1 MQIVSDV
8 SEDVPQLKITS
19 EVFLSFKSNRSV
31 SDSACFGHNYRSW
44 TRNSFAAASP
54 AIASG
59 PACRMVS
66 LDLACKYASFT
77 NMLLRIKKGKKYVCI
92 KGLGC
97 PKFPSTQLPKIIKD
111 LWEPRMNVEQPWHQ
125 NILTS
130 RVKLIQTELIKV
142 KSCQTCSFEYL
153 EKKRRVLQDLTASLY
168 FRHLSSKMGVSAVH
182 PMSHFPFARHPLKL
196 GLSGAGAAAVS
207 GAVCAASPSAMTL
220 ATRDKSSSRFA
231 KVDFSLLFCLQ

>member
-77 NMLLRIKKGKKYVCI
+77 NMLLRIKRIKIRMYKRFGVPQISQHPTPKK
-92 KGLGC
+92 
-97 PKFPSTQLPKIIKD
+97 
-111 LWEPRMNVEQPWHQ
+111 
-125 NILTS
+125 
-130 RVKLIQTELIKV
+130 
-142 KSCQTCSFEYL
+142 
-153 EKKRRVLQDLTASLY
+153 
-168 FRHLSSKMGVSAVH
+168 SSKISE
-182 PMSHFPFARHPLKL
+182 
-196 GLSGAGAAAVS
+196 
-207 GAVCAASPSAMTL
+207 
-220 ATRDKSSSRFA
+220 
-231 KVDFSLLFCLQ
+231 SLE